1 LTREQPIAPDLL
13 DTDGKAELDYRSPSS
28 TPSFANSPSPTLTPT
43 FSAVVESE
51 AAVRAG
57 VVRLIFGGSRQRNQR
72 KPEIDPPDTG
82 EDLGV
87 GGAVKSEGNWGCIRR
102 PRCGT
107 FPSVMGANGSAK
119 KRKKARPPQAISSET
134 WKAIETACVAGMGY
148 SEAAR
153 RFGINVHAVIMR
165 SRRSKW
171 AVPSRI
177 LERAQAL
184 QANRYKSGERY
195 KPREEERTRNE
206 QTTEALAQSWAEKGE
221 QHRALAFELAHSELR
236 EAARN
241 GLPIGSWRDADLAD
255 KAARRSAGLDDRE
268 RSQIEVNLALVNA
281 RLETMEVPNLEG

>member
-1 LTREQPIAPDLL
+1 MLANKKPRKTPKDPQVIAP
-13 DTDGKAELDYRSPSS
+13 
-28 TPSFANSPSPTLTPT
+28 
-43 FSAVVESE
+43 
-51 AAVRAG
+51 
-57 VVRLIFGGSRQRNQR
+57 
-72 KPEIDPPDTG
+72 EI
-82 EDLGV
+82 
-87 GGAVKSEGNWGCIRR
+87 
-102 PRCGT
+102 
-107 FPSVMGANGSAK
+107 
-119 KRKKARPPQAISSET
+119 

-177 LERAQAL
+177 EERAQAL

-221 QHRALAFELAHSELR
+221 QHRALAFELAHSALR

-255 KAARRSAGLDDRE
+255 KVGRRAAMLDSEEKCR
-268 RSQIEVNLALVNA
+268 IEIGMALINA
-281 RLETMEVPNLEG
+281 RLEKIDLPKDALPDD